1 MKIDLFYLIIAAI
14 WWFTAFLFIQDGRD
28 VPIGYMNIVVG
39 TLYFFVFLKEN
50 AQNFKE

>member
-14 WWFTAFLFIQDGRD
+14 WWFTAFLFIRDGRD
-28 VPIGYMNIVVG
+28 VQIGYMYIFVG
-39 TLYFFVFLKEN
+39 ALYFFVFLKEN